1 MSWLQLEVSA
11 TPAMLTGLEEA
22 LLAAGAAALT
32 LLSDA
37 DEPVLEPAPDETP
50 LWSQVRLRALFELS
64 ADMTLVRENLQA
76 VDGFEFTSLV
86 VEFVGEH
93 DWQAAAGN
101 HAVDRVFSDRL
112 RLQPKPAERAA
123 VPRRGAGEPVNLFLE
138 PGLAFGSGSHPTT
151 SLCLEW
157 LAQHV
162 RSGQRVMDFGC
173 GSGVL
178 GIAAGLLG
186 ASVVAVDHDAQAVMA
201 TQDNS
206 TYNGLPPSE
215 FCAMHTDQW
224 RAADYIGRFD
234 VVVANILAG
243 PLQNLAATFE
253 EVAAPGGSIVLAG
266 VLTPQADEVM
276 AAYADTVFD
285 PIIERDGWALLCG
298 VVGD

>member
-11 TPAMLTGLEEA
+11 TPAMLTDLEEA
-22 LLAAGAAALT
+22 LQGAGAAALT

-50 LWSQVRLRALFELS
+50 LWSQVRLRALFELT

-76 VDGFEFTSLV
+76 VDGFEFSSLV
-86 VEFVGEH
+86 VEFVGDH

-101 HAVDRVFSDRL
+101 HAVDRLFCDRL
-112 RLQPKPAERAA
+112 RLQPKPVERAA
-123 VPRRGAGEPVNLFLE
+123 ASQRVAGGPVNLYLE

-162 RSGQRVMDFGC
+162 QPGQRLLDFGC

-206 TYNGLPPSE
+206 TYNGLSPSE
-215 FCAMHTDQW
+215 FCAMHTDRW

-243 PLQNLAATFE
+243 PLQDLAPVFE
-253 EVAAPGGSIVLAG
+253 EVAAPGGSILLSG
-266 VLTPQADEVM
+266 VLTPQVDDVM
-276 AAYADTVFD
+276 ASYSKTGFD
-285 PIIERDGWALLCG
+285 PVIELDGWARLRG
-298 VVGD
+298 VVGG

>member
-50 LWSQVRLRALFELS
+50 LWSQVRVRALFELS
-64 ADMTLVRENLQA
+64 ADMTLVRDNLQA

-86 VEFVGEH
+86 VEFVGDH

-112 RLQPKPAERAA
+112 RLQPKPAEGSAA
-123 VPRRGAGEPVNLFLE
+123 PHRVSGGPVNLFLQ

-162 RSGQRVMDFGC
+162 QPGQRVLDFGC

-201 TQDNS
+201 TQDNT
-206 TYNGLPPSE
+206 TYNGLSPSE
-215 FCAMHTDQW
+215 FRAMHTDQW
-224 RAADYIGRFD
+224 RASDYIGRFD

-243 PLQNLAATFE
+243 PLQNLASTFE
-253 EVAAPGGSIVLAG
+253 QVAAPGGSIVLAG
-266 VLTPQADEVM
+266 VLTSQADEVM
-276 AAYADTVFD
+276 AAYSHTVFD
-285 PIIERDGWALLCG
+285 PIIEQDGWARLRG
-298 VVGD
+298 VAGD